1 MKQNYFFTL
10 KKFIL
15 LLNAKE
21 KKKFI
26 ASFSSY
32 NLRKLQNFDI
42 LVTFL
47 K

>member
-10 KKFIL
+10 KKIIL

-21 KKKFI
+21 KKFI

>member
-21 KKKFI
+21 KKKIHSFI
-26 ASFSSY
+26 
-32 NLRKLQNFDI
+32 L
-42 LVTFL
+42 
-47 K
+47 